1 MALSQL
7 EHAKYLAIAD
17 TDGDGKV
24 SPEEME
30 DNLGLNSSKKSI
42 SRTDYQKF
50 YDERPDLQDYWNRKG
65 GVWSNKYIQSRG
77 AEKGKIEGEIAG
89 GIGKIGN
96 LSEEFQGIETEGGKE
111 CAKENMGGKAMSE
124 AGFGCWA
131 FWNEVYRHGRTD
143 GSGILT
149 PTGTNLTNEQV
160 KAAINSTELTKAQK
174 RKMMMLR
181 WDDMGFNKFNNVIDN
196 VKIATSGLY
205 GKSIDDDAA
214 AILVAANP
222 DSVSKLITEFGKFR
236 KGETYDVTGIELTGL
251 VDNGDSFSM
260 DSNLENLDF
269 YKATTPYSFDQSSR
283 YYGDSEIQ
291 NGKRVET
298 ESYWSGADAPG
309 WVSHEK
315 FGTINQGTGDRDGWN
330 YSLSMGWFYQDEENS
345 PDWFWSEKAGT
356 WMYPHQTDKGMF
368 FWAKEQG
375 EDPDSG
381 EWVYPD
387 MNTGKF
393 YDYDTG
399 TYMDA
404 SQVKSGE
411 IFLEPDSDTGN
422 ATPPASDTG
431 NPPASDTGNPPASDT
446 GSPSD
451 TTNPGDMNNTQPN
464 TDQPLLGE
472 DGNPVPDW
480 YRDELGAYFSSP
492 ESPNWKMYTGN
503 DYNGWWYDDPDSK
516 WNWSEDTGWMWNDPS
531 IDKNWF
537 FSNRTQ
543 SWAYAKGEGTST
555 KWLNED
561 GSTVEFPAGA
571 PNEEN
576 EGAPPVEPGTNIPKR
591 ISYDDDGAFYD
602 PDQVLTQ
609 KRKQLNEIA
618 RDLSY
623 EGWDQGLI
631 MGFLKKTEVYKDL
644 MDWAT
649 GREDVAA
656 AEGLVDDI
664 VEQVAEVNAR
674 KGNIATNLDM
684 FDARG
689 AAMLDPRM
697 TLEEKLAIRAAKP
710 SRAAT
715 QSDVDAGLA
724 EEVGQ
729 IIRNPDYD
737 ENLSYYFEYLN
748 PETGE
753 LETRAFRPDMP
764 GKQTF
769 MQEQERL
776 IDGSK
781 KVINQ
786 QLDDLL
792 NPLDEYEGKS
802 KYQAAVDKQMDAL
815 RAKGIIA
822 GGVDDPNTEEDES
835 LGLYAREGMNALNY
849 IYGDDKDSQQG
860 MMEDYNEMKGSLR
873 DQQNY
878 LGAMDAQRDL
888 DISSK
893 LRNAMEDLDPVER
906 ARDRAMDRV
915 RLARFGGGVVGA
927 DNGIREQGGLFEKQ
941 LDPKLEFKDLSK
953 VTGLGDTYTQK
964 EIDVAGIGDGLDNMP
979 QPSDELKQNQ
989 FYKNI
994 NPLGKTAPQEES
1006 DNYTIDTTKIKLA
1019 PESDYNGP
1027 VMTISPIEE
1036 MTSEEYAQ
1044 YQRDNGINPATGKPF
1059 VTKVDPEIIE
1069 PEEAAAQEAPPAKT
1083 PPVYRS

>member
-1 MALSQL
+1 MALTKL
-7 EHAKYLAIAD
+7 EQAKYQAIAD

-30 DNLGLNSSKKSI
+30 DNLGVKYDPNAVDNEVDRWYYYMQDNEGLHALRDGWDVRGSDPAQWARNYMSLAGSGRELEGLPRI
-42 SRTDYQKF
+42 SPDTMPNRQK
-50 YDERPDLQDYWNRKG
+50 Y
-65 GVWSNKYIQSRG
+65 
-77 AEKGKIEGEIAG
+77 AIAA
-89 GIGKIGN
+89 IGKRHNRQHNATYGSDNWIHRAVN
-96 LSEEFQGIETEGGKE
+96 KDATVDPEKIKEILSS
-111 CAKENMGGKAMSE
+111 A
-124 AGFGCWA
+124 
-131 FWNEVYRHGRTD
+131 D
-143 GSGILT
+143 
-149 PTGTNLTNEQV
+149 
-160 KAAINSTELTKAQK
+160 LTKAQQ

-181 WDDMGFNKFNNVIDN
+181 WKDMGFNKFNNVIDN
-196 VKIATSGLY
+196 IKIATSGLY
-205 GKSIDDDAA
+205 GKSIDDDTAA
-214 AILVAANP
+214 MLIAANP
-222 DSVSKLITEFGKFR
+222 ESISPLIEEFTKFR
-236 KGETYDVTGIELTGL
+236 KGEAYDVSGIELNGL
-251 VDNGDSFSM
+251 IDSGDSFSI
-260 DSNLENLDF
+260 DPNLEDLEYF
-269 YKATTPYSFDQSSR
+269 KATTPYDFDQSSR

-309 WVSHEK
+309 WTSHEK
-315 FGTINQGTGDRDGWN
+315 FGNVYSPSSGEREGWQFSQ
-330 YSLSMGWFYQDEENS
+330 SLGWYYQDETKS

-356 WMYPHQTDKGMF
+356 WMYPEQTDKGMF
-368 FWAKEQG
+368 FYAKENG
-375 EDPDSG
+375 EDPDAG

-411 IFLEPDSDTGN
+411 IFLEPDPDTGN
-422 ATPPASDTG
+422 ATPPASDTAT
-431 NPPASDTGNPPASDT
+431 PPASDTGNP
-446 GSPSD
+446 SD
-451 TTNPGDMNNTQPN
+451 TTPPGDMNNTQPN

-472 DGNPVPDW
+472 DGNPIPSW
-480 YRDELGAYFSSP
+480 YEDEHGAYFSSP
-492 ESPNWKMYTGN
+492 ENPSWKNYVGN
-503 DYNGWWYDDPDSK
+503 DYNGWWYDDPNSK

-537 FSNRTQ
+537 YSNRTQ
-543 SWAYAKGEGTST
+543 NWAYARGDGTST
-555 KWLNED
+555 NWLNED

-576 EGAPPVEPGTNIPKR
+576 EGAPPVEPGTNIPTR
-591 ISYDDDGAFYD
+591 ISYDDAGAFYD
-602 PDQVLTQ
+602 PDQLLTQ

-649 GREDVAA
+649 DREDVVA

-689 AAMLDPRM
+689 GAMLDPRM

-737 ENLSYYFEYLN
+737 ENLSYYFEYEN

-781 KVINQ
+781 NIINQ

-792 NPLDEYEGKS
+792 NPLDEYGGKS
-802 KYQAAVDKQMDAL
+802 KYQAALDKQMDEL
-815 RAKGIIA
+815 RSKGIIA
-822 GGVDDPNTEEDES
+822 GGVDDPDTDEDES
-835 LGLYAREGMNALNY
+835 LGLYTREGMNALNY

-860 MMEDYNEMKGSLR
+860 MMEDYNEMQSTLR

-878 LGAMDAQRDL
+878 LNAMDAKRDL

-893 LRNAMEDLDPVER
+893 IRTAIDDLDPVER
-906 ARDRAMDRV
+906 SRDRAMDRV
-915 RLARFGGGVVGA
+915 RLARLGGGVVSA
-927 DNGIREQGGLFEKQ
+927 DKGGVRQQGGLFENQ
-941 LDPKLEFKDLSK
+941 LDPKKQFKDLSK

-964 EIDVAGIGDGLDNMP
+964 EIDVAGINKGLDGMP

-994 NPLGKTAPQEES
+994 NPLGKTARQEAKAS
-1006 DNYTIDTTKIKLA
+1006 
-1019 PESDYNGP
+1019 
-1027 VMTISPIEE
+1027 V
-1036 MTSEEYAQ
+1036 
-1044 YQRDNGINPATGKPF
+1044 
-1059 VTKVDPEIIE
+1059 
-1069 PEEAAAQEAPPAKT
+1069 EEAQSIGRRPKYIGPQNMGGSDEAEEA
-1083 PPVYRS
+1083 RGR

>member
-1 MALSQL
+1 
-7 EHAKYLAIAD
+7 
-17 TDGDGKV
+17 
-24 SPEEME
+24 
-30 DNLGLNSSKKSI
+30 
-42 SRTDYQKF
+42 
-50 YDERPDLQDYWNRKG
+50 
-65 GVWSNKYIQSRG
+65 
-77 AEKGKIEGEIAG
+77 
-89 GIGKIGN
+89 
-96 LSEEFQGIETEGGKE
+96 
-111 CAKENMGGKAMSE
+111 
-124 AGFGCWA
+124 
-131 FWNEVYRHGRTD
+131 
-143 GSGILT
+143 
-149 PTGTNLTNEQV
+149 
-160 KAAINSTELTKAQK
+160 
-174 RKMMMLR
+174 
-181 WDDMGFNKFNNVIDN
+181 
-196 VKIATSGLY
+196 
-205 GKSIDDDAA
+205 
-214 AILVAANP
+214 
-222 DSVSKLITEFGKFR
+222 
-236 KGETYDVTGIELTGL
+236 
-251 VDNGDSFSM
+251 
-260 DSNLENLDF
+260 
-269 YKATTPYSFDQSSR
+269 
-283 YYGDSEIQ
+283 
-291 NGKRVET
+291 
-298 ESYWSGADAPG
+298 
-309 WVSHEK
+309 
-315 FGTINQGTGDRDGWN
+315 
-330 YSLSMGWFYQDEENS
+330 
-345 PDWFWSEKAGT
+345 
-356 WMYPHQTDKGMF
+356 MYPHQTDKGMF